1 MMWGYGSGW
10 MLLWMTLVMGGT
22 ILLIIWGVREFTGSG
37 RQGDSRALEILEER
51 YARDEIDR
59 EEFESRRQDL
69 RG

>member
-1 MMWGYGSGW
+1 MMWGYESGW

-22 ILLIIWGVREFTGSG
+22 ILLIIWGVRQLTGSG

-59 EEFESRRQDL
+59 EQFESRRQDL